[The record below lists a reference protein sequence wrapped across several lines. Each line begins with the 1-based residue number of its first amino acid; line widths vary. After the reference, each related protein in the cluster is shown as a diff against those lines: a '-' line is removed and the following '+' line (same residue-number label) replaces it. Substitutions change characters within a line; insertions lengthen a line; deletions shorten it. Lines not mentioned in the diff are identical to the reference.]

1 MNPKTLIIIDDSK
14 ACIAS
19 SLNAYQGERMFN
31 DRFDLLE
38 ANRNLVS
45 DEKYLLKLFKQ
56 KLLFLILFFKIKKQ
70 VFR

>member
-1 MNPKTLIIIDDSK
+1 MNFLLTVKFKLIFFHFKQKKMNPKTLIIIDDSK

-45 DEKYLLKLFKQ
+45 DEKY
-56 KLLFLILFFKIKKQ
+56 
-70 VFR
+70 